1 MVSSSRTVLCAV
13 RKGHRW
19 KGRSD
24 SGYMHCRCSF
34 SWVLRPVIDV
44 RDKIIIRHCCLKVLI
59 SFQS

>member
-34 SWVLRPVIDV
+34 SWYLDP
-44 RDKIIIRHCCLKVLI
+44 
-59 SFQS
+59 